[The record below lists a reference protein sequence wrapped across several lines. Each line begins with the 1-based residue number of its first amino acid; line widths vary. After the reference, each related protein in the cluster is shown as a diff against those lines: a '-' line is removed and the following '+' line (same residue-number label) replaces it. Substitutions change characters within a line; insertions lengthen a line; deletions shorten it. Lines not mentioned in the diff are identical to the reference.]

1 MTTFQ
6 TPHPVV
12 IDIDLGWGDLHVVAS
27 DRDDTVVEVR
37 PANPGKSSDVK
48 TAADAKVELVGDM
61 LTVRTTK
68 GWLHYTPFGGG
79 GQVDVTIEVPEGSE
93 VRGATGAGRLLAE
106 GAFGAV
112 AYRSGAGDVRVDEA
126 ERVTARTASGAI
138 IIGRA
143 TGAVEL
149 TSSAG
154 SIRISELSGE
164 AQIKNPNGST
174 TIGEVTGTLA
184 VQGAHG
190 DVTIA
195 NARGTVTA
203 KSSYGNLL
211 VERMD
216 GGRVQLEAGYGGI
229 EVGVAE
235 GTAAWLDVSSQHGAV
250 RNTLQPSD
258 APGADENTVELHART
273 SWGDILIRR
282 PSATPAR

>member
-6 TPHPVV
+6 TPRPIVV
-12 IDIDLGWGDLHVVAS
+12 DVDLGWGDLHVVAS
-27 DRDDTVVEVR
+27 DRADTVVEVR
-37 PANPGKSSDVK
+37 PANPEKSGDVR
-48 TAADAKVELVGDM
+48 TASEARVELVGDV

-68 GWLHYTPFGGG
+68 GWLHYTPFGGA
-79 GQVDVTIEVPEGSE
+79 GQVDITIQVPDGSE
-93 VRGATGAGRLLAE
+93 VRGSTGAGRLLAE

-154 SIRISELSGE
+154 SIRIRELAGE
-164 AQIKNPNGST
+164 AVIKNPNGAT
-174 TIGEVTGTLA
+174 TIGEVTGTLV

-203 KSSYGNLL
+203 KCSYGNIL
-211 VERMD
+211 VERVD

-229 EVGVAE
+229 EVGIAE

-250 RNTLQPSD
+250 RNILQPAD
-258 APGADENTVELHART
+258 APGADETAVELHART

-282 PSATPAR
+282 PSSTPAI

>member
-1 MTTFQ
+1 MTTFT
-6 TPHPVV
+6 TPSPIVV
-12 IDIDLGWGDLHVVAS
+12 DVDLGWGDLHVVAS
-27 DRDDTVVEVR
+27 DRADTTVEVR
-37 PANPGKSSDVK
+37 PANPEKSGDVR
-48 TAADAKVELVGDM
+48 TASEATVELIGDV

-68 GWLHYTPFGGG
+68 GWLHYTPFGNA
-79 GQVDVTIEVPEGSE
+79 GQVDVTIQLPEGSE

>member
-6 TPHPVV
+6 TPEPIVV
-12 IDIDLGWGDLHVVAS
+12 DADLGWGDLHVVAS
-27 DRDDTVVEVR
+27 DRGDTVVEVR
-37 PANPGKSSDVK
+37 PADAEKPGDVR
-48 TAADAKVELVGDM
+48 TAADAKVELVGDV

-68 GWLHYTPFGGG
+68 GWLHYTPFGGA
-79 GQVDVTIEVPEGSE
+79 GQVDVAIRVPEGSE

-106 GAFGAV
+106 GVFGAIGF
-112 AYRSGAGDVRVDEA
+112 RTGAGDVRVDEA
-126 ERVTARTASGAI
+126 ERVTARTSSGAI
-138 IIGRA
+138 VIGRA

-154 SIRISELSGE
+154 SIRIRELSGE

-174 TIGEVTGTLA
+174 TIGEVTGTLV

-190 DVTIA
+190 DVTVA
-195 NARGTVTA
+195 DARGSVTA

-211 VERMD
+211 VERID

-258 APGADENTVELHART
+258 APGADESAVELHART

-282 PSATPAR
+282 PSSTAAR

>member
-6 TPHPVV
+6 TPTRIVAE
-12 IDIDLGWGDLHVVAS
+12 IDLGWGDVHVIAS
-27 DRDDTVVEVR
+27 DRADTVVEVR
-37 PANPGKSSDVK
+37 PANPDKSSDVK
-48 TAADAKVELVGDM
+48 TAADALVELAGDV
-61 LTVRTTK
+61 LTVRTMK
-68 GWLHYTPFGGG
+68 GWLHYTPFGSG
-79 GQVDVTIEVPEGSE
+79 GQVDVTIHLPEGSD

-112 AYRSGAGDVRVDEA
+112 TFRTGVGDIRVDEA
-126 ERVTARTASGAI
+126 ERVTARTATGAI
-138 IIGRA
+138 VIGRA

-149 TSSAG
+149 ASSAG
-154 SIRISELSGE
+154 SIRIRELSGE

-190 DVTIA
+190 DVTVG

-211 VERMD
+211 VERID
-216 GGRVQLEAGYGGI
+216 RGRVQLEAGYGGI
-229 EVGVAE
+229 EVGVTD
-235 GTAAWLDVSSQHGAV
+235 GTAAWLDVSSQHGTV
-250 RNTLQPSD
+250 RNTLQPAD
-258 APGADENTVELHART
+258 APGADDDTVELHACT

-282 PSATPAR
+282 PNSTPAR

>member
-6 TPHPVV
+6 TPNPVV
-12 IDIDLGWGDLHVVAS
+12 VDVDLGWGDLHVVAS
-27 DRDDTVVEVR
+27 DRADTVVEVR
-37 PANPGKSSDVK
+37 PANPEKSGDVK
-48 TAADAKVELVGDM
+48 TAADAKVELVGDT
-61 LTVRTTK
+61 LSVRTTK
-68 GWLHYTPFGGG
+68 GWLHYTPFGNA
-79 GQVDVTIEVPEGSE
+79 GQVDITIQVPEGSE

-106 GAFGAV
+106 GLFGAV
-112 AYRSGAGDVRVDEA
+112 SYRSGAGDVRVDEA

-149 TSSAG
+149 SSSAG
-154 SIRISELSGE
+154 SVRIRELAGD
-164 AQIKNPNGST
+164 ATIKNPNGST
-174 TIGEVTGTLA
+174 TIGEVTGTLV

-190 DVTIA
+190 DVTVA
-195 NARGTVTA
+195 NARGAVTA
-203 KSSYGNLL
+203 KASYGNIL
-211 VERMD
+211 VERID

-250 RNTLQPSD
+250 RNKLQPSD
-258 APGADENTVELHART
+258 APGDDDNTVELHART

-282 PSATPAR
+282 PSSTPAR

>member
-6 TPHPVV
+6 TPTPIVV
-12 IDIDLGWGDLHVVAS
+12 DVDLGWGDLHVVAS
-27 DRDDTVVEVR
+27 DRADTVVEVR
-37 PANPGKSSDVK
+37 PANAEKSGDVK
-48 TAADAKVELVGDM
+48 TAAEARVELVGDV

-68 GWLHYTPFGGG
+68 GWLHYTPFGNS
-79 GQVDVTIEVPEGSE
+79 GQVDITIQVPEGSE
-93 VRGATGAGRLLAE
+93 VRGTTGAGRLLAE
-106 GAFGAV
+106 GAVGAV

-154 SIRISELSGE
+154 SIRIRELSGE
-164 AQIKNPNGST
+164 ALIKNPNGST
-174 TIGEVTGTLA
+174 TIGEVTGTLV

-195 NARGTVTA
+195 DARGTVTA

-211 VERMD
+211 VERID
-216 GGRVQLEAGYGGI
+216 GGRVQLEAGYGSI

-235 GTAAWLDVSSQHGAV
+235 GTAAWLDVSSQHGMV
-250 RNTLQPSD
+250 RNKLQPSD
-258 APGADENTVELHART
+258 APGVEENTVELHART

-282 PSATPAR
+282 PSSAPAR